1 MFWFIAAA
9 ALFVG
14 LLIALFPL
22 FRGKSFLQ
30 PLALALV
37 FALPAGGLWLY
48 NTVGTPAGID
58 VVGTPAVAG
67 QADPHQVSGGE
78 MDAMIAGLRE
88 RLAANPEDLD
98 GWMLLARSLR
108 STQQHAAATEA
119 LENAHRLAPDNPIV
133 MIELAESWIFQ
144 TMDGRIPDRS
154 MDMLERA
161 LEIQPDAQKG
171 LWLLGMG
178 HAQRGDDAF
187 AISYWQT
194 LMESLQ
200 PGSNVAATVQAQI
213 EEAQARM
220 GMMPGTLPAATD
232 QLEATGQAGDDSDG
246 WSGTRLVITAAEGAQ
261 AALAQGAVLYV
272 VIRSAGPAMGPPLG
286 VRRINNPVFPLEI
299 TVTDQDSMMQERLI
313 SSETDVQFQARIS
326 LTGSPAAQAGD
337 WQSASET
344 VDLANASLVVLGI
357 DQQVE

>member
-1 MFWFIAAA
+1 MFWFIATAG
-9 ALFVG
+9 LFAG

-22 FRGKSFLQ
+22 LRGKSFLQ

-37 FALPAGGLWLY
+37 FALPAAGLWFY
-48 NTVGTPAGID
+48 KTVGTPAGID

-67 QADPHQVSGGE
+67 QADPHSMSGGE

-88 RLAANPEDLD
+88 RLAADPEALD

-119 LENAHRLAPDNPIV
+119 LENAHRLAPENPVV

-144 TMDGRIPDRS
+144 TPDGRIPDRS
-154 MDMLERA
+154 MAMLERA

-194 LMESLQ
+194 LMDSLQ
-200 PGSNVAATVQAQI
+200 PGSSIAATVQSQI
-213 EEAQARM
+213 DEAQARM
-220 GMMPGTLPAATD
+220 GMTPGTPPLAMTEPEAA
-232 QLEATGQAGDDSDG
+232 QPTGDADDG
-246 WSGTRLVITAAEGAQ
+246 WAGTRLVVTAAEGAQ
-261 AALAQGAVLYV
+261 AALDQGAVLYV

-286 VRRINNPVFPLEI
+286 VRRIADATFPLEI

-313 SSETDVQFQARIS
+313 SSETNVQFQARVS
-326 LTGSPAAQAGD
+326 LTGSPAAQPGD
-337 WQSASET
+337 WQSDSTT
-344 VDLANASLVVLGI
+344 VDLANTSLVVLSI
-357 DQQVE
+357 DQQLE